1 MRYDSIRYDIIMI
14 ICDNDDDDVDDDDDD
29 NDLVVVVMM
38 MIENKMA
45 TLVVDIVNECPQKK
59 CNLLSGHGH
68 SHKGV

>member
-38 MIENKMA
+38 MI
-45 TLVVDIVNECPQKK
+45 CQ
-59 CNLLSGHGH
+59 NLWIPNTSNTFYFIFMQF
-68 SHKGV
+68 SPVRCRID